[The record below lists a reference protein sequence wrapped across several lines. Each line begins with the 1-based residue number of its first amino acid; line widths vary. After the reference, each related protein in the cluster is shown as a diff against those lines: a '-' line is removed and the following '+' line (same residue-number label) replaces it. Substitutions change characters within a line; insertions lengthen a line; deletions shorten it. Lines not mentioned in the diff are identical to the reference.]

1 MSQGYGVDMWCMGQI
16 RSGRLARGNQVVIQA
31 LYNRTITPRGTLRGG
46 EEESTYGLDLAGFVG
61 AVGATIAARAIPLQ
75 LRTEWLKDDRVQ
87 DVSINGTVAQ
97 ESDGTAAV
105 DLDCNVLLV
114 GEEESFPLTLRVS
127 DTSVTILGGATTP

>member
-1 MSQGYGVDMWCMGQI
+1 MSTGYGVEIWCLGQI
-16 RSGRLARGNQVVIQA
+16 RSGRLARGRAVVIQA

-46 EEESTYGLDLAGFVG
+46 EEESTYGIDLAGFVG
-61 AVGATIAARAIPLQ
+61 AVGAEIAARAIPLQ
-75 LRTEWLKDDRVQ
+75 LRTQWLKDDRVQ
-87 DVSINGTVAQ
+87 DVSIAAAVAH

-114 GEEESFPLTLRVS
+114 GEEESFPLTLHVT

>member
-1 MSQGYGVDMWCMGQI
+1 MSQGYGVEIWCLGQI
-16 RSGRLARGNQVVIQA
+16 RSGRLARGRAVVIQA

-61 AVGATIAARAIPLQ
+61 AVGADIAARAIPLQ

-87 DVSINGTVAQ
+87 DVSIFASIAS
-97 ESDGTAAV
+97 EPDGTTAI

-114 GEEESFPLTLRVS
+114 DEEESFPLTLHVS
-127 DTSVTILGGATTP
+127 ETSVTILGGVTNP